1 MAKNSTSI
9 KLDIGTIYKKTENG
23 NYFFRYQING
33 QRKAVS
39 LKTKNKKEAIAK
51 AQGIVPVAKA
61 SSIEVISAHVKHA
74 KNLSKHKDSLL
85 LSMALEK
92 YNNLPDRAKPA
103 TVSEQA
109 NYNATFNQFIKF
121 IKNNE
126 TTINEVTA
134 LEADQFADYLR
145 QTNIA
150 VDTHNRKIRHL
161 RKIFEVLSDYYEG
174 ENPFN
179 SKNILRKPREERD
192 QGVRRLSFN
201 EEHIEAIKKVL
212 DDEKYIV
219 INKAEIKVV
228 YYLGMYTGQRMKDCV
243 LLRWNKVDLKN
254 NLIYVQ
260 QFKTGK
266 EVVIPVSPQ
275 LHNILLVAKEWQ
287 ENTHSY
293 VCPNV
298 AVRYNKQDDKGKNI
312 GNNLVNKD
320 VLRVIKWIGLEPSI
334 EVPGRKKK
342 VTVYGFHSLR
352 HTFVS
357 NCAEAGVPKAVVVSI
372 IGADSEIID
381 KHYTHVGTEAQ
392 LKAIEAISGE
402 KRADP
407 QEKIDKIIDYL
418 NYHNLD
424 GNHYSE
430 IRNIIN
436 N

>member
-1 MAKNSTSI
+1 MAKTSTTV
-9 KLDIGTIYKKTENG
+9 KLDIGTIYKKADNG

-39 LKTKNKKEAIAK
+39 LKTKNQKEAIAK
-51 AQGIVPVAKA
+51 AQDIVPIAKA

-74 KNLSKHKDSLL
+74 KNLTTKKNSLL
-85 LSMALEK
+85 LSLALEK
-92 YNNLPDRAKPA
+92 YNSSPERARPA
-103 TVSEQA
+103 TVSEK
-109 NYNATFNQFIKF
+109 NSYNATFNQFIKF
-121 IKNNE
+121 INNNE
-126 TTINEVTA
+126 ATLDDITA
-134 LEADQFADYLR
+134 LDVDLFADDLR
-145 QTNIA
+145 KSNIA

-161 RKIFEVLSDYYEG
+161 RKIFEVLKEYYEH
-174 ENPFN
+174 ENLFN

-192 QGVRRLSFN
+192 QGVRRLSF
-201 EEHIEAIKKVL
+201 EDEHIEEIKRVL
-212 DDEKYIV
+212 DDEIFVV

-243 LLRWNKVDLKN
+243 LLRWNKVDFKN
-254 NLIYVQ
+254 RLIYVQ

-266 EVVIPVSPQ
+266 EVVIPMTRELFDV
-275 LHNILLVAKEWQ
+275 LTAAKVWQ

-298 AVRYNKQDDKGKNI
+298 AKRYNKIDASGKNI

-381 KHYTHVGTEAQ
+381 KHYTHVGAAAQ

-402 KRADP
+402 KRSDP
-407 QEKIDKIIDYL
+407 QEKIREAIDYISQNGLTGEHYFAIHNIL
-418 NYHNLD
+418 NY
-424 GNHYSE
+424 
-430 IRNIIN
+430 
-436 N
+436 